1 MYLEKYICAIRNSL
15 KYFIKYFIKSYP
27 IIPIIS
33 LLFIVIFA
41 IYILFTS
48 SQKKE
53 RIYHEFD
60 LALSESERHFA
71 SVVEYTQ
78 YLMKIMAHQIS
89 NDYNNK
95 GKIYDILKKYT
106 INLNFS
112 QNVPIT
118 FFSWVDIN
126 DNMLVDSYYGILKDP
141 INLSKRDYL
150 EFTKKN
156 FNDIFLGNIVKG
168 STSNVYLIP
177 AGIGVESNQKYVG
190 SVVIG
195 FKIDSLL
202 SKISNILSN
211 KDMESLI
218 IDQNLDILKLDMV
231 NMSAIGRNDLKNSLE
246 FIKENNIKELSDIS
260 IFDLKSSFKIRK
272 IANSNYFILVKFK
285 DSYKLSSIFSDYI
298 FKFIELLFI
307 AIFILILLIFLFKNE
322 RKKRFKLVN
331 LNRFVKKSE
340 INRVKFL
347 NSTSHDL
354 RNHIYGIK
362 GISELLASEE
372 VINKNNELKEL
383 VDLLLIQSISM
394 TSYVEDILDDDQA
407 KSGKMMLTKINEF
420 NPDDIIKKVI
430 TLCNDMA
437 AKKNIKINSKLSNNK
452 LLNSDQRRFEQVI
465 LNLLSNSI
473 KYSPDN
479 SIVDITSQYSKKND
493 IIEIKIKDYGYGM
506 SQIEIDNILS
516 GKFSD
521 FRRNRK
527 NNSYGIGF
535 ENVMHL
541 INLLKCEIKILSKK
555 NKGSTIILKFKS

>member
-1 MYLEKYICAIRNSL
+1 
-15 KYFIKYFIKSYP
+15 
-27 IIPIIS
+27 
-33 LLFIVIFA
+33 
-41 IYILFTS
+41 
-48 SQKKE
+48 
-53 RIYHEFD
+53 
-60 LALSESERHFA
+60 
-71 SVVEYTQ
+71 
-78 YLMKIMAHQIS
+78 
-89 NDYNNK
+89 
-95 GKIYDILKKYT
+95 
-106 INLNFS
+106 
-112 QNVPIT
+112 
-118 FFSWVDIN
+118 
-126 DNMLVDSYYGILKDP
+126 
-141 INLSKRDYL
+141 
-150 EFTKKN
+150 
-156 FNDIFLGNIVKG
+156 
-168 STSNVYLIP
+168 
-177 AGIGVESNQKYVG
+177 
-190 SVVIG
+190 
-195 FKIDSLL
+195 
-202 SKISNILSN
+202 
-211 KDMESLI
+211 
-218 IDQNLDILKLDMV
+218 
-231 NMSAIGRNDLKNSLE
+231 
-246 FIKENNIKELSDIS
+246 
-260 IFDLKSSFKIRK
+260 
-272 IANSNYFILVKFK
+272 
-285 DSYKLSSIFSDYI
+285 
-298 FKFIELLFI
+298 LLFI
-307 AIFILILLIFLFKNE
+307 AIFILISLFFIFKNE

-383 VDLLLIQSISM
+383 VNLLLIQSSSM

-420 NPDDIIKKVI
+420 NPDDIIKKVF

-437 AKKNIKINSKLSNNK
+437 AKKNIKIKSKLSNNK

-473 KYSPDN
+473 KYSPNN
-479 SIVDITSQYSKKND
+479 SIVDITSQYIKKNN

-521 FRRNRK
+521 FRRNKK

-535 ENVMHL
+535 ENAMHL